1 MLRLAEEAEILP
13 DIAGRMIDRICGVA
27 SRFATLAEDLYP
39 GVITRD
45 TLRMIQ
51 HRIDE
56 NVGRLQDGPTHP

>member
-1 MLRLAEEAEILP
+1 MLRLAEEAETLL

-27 SRFATLAEDLYP
+27 SRFATRAEDLYP

-56 NVGRLQDGPTHP
+56 NVGRLQDGPMHP